1 MWFLICNLETET
13 YSEKTDMLFDPL
25 HLSLVLHPS
34 NSPSTLSLP
43 AESTHDHTR
52 LSKSCVCAHHGLWR
66 CFHYLTAVHCNVI
79 YSIRFFSK
87 HGTPLAKTTLN
98 LRLNGLRGYQNVWII
113 FITPTQLSLWHY
125 ISFRKYNCL
134 KNTECNFKPR
144 GKTDNTMIWSKAMF
158 LLSTKSNLRLTMSW
172 LH

>member
-1 MWFLICNLETET
+1 MTKKPQTKTHTQKQPTQPTNQPTEKTPPKLELFLAKDMWFLICNLETET

-34 NSPSTLSLP
+34 NSPSTLPLP
-43 AESTHDHTR
+43 AESTHAHTR

-87 HGTPLAKTTLN
+87 HWTPLAKTTLN
-98 LRLNGLRGYQNVWII
+98 LRLNGLRGIKMSESL
-113 FITPTQLSLWHY
+113 LSLLPSSAY
-125 ISFRKYNCL
+125 GTIYPL
-134 KNTECNFKPR
+134 ENT
-144 GKTDNTMIWSKAMF
+144 IV
-158 LLSTKSNLRLTMSW
+158 
-172 LH
+172 